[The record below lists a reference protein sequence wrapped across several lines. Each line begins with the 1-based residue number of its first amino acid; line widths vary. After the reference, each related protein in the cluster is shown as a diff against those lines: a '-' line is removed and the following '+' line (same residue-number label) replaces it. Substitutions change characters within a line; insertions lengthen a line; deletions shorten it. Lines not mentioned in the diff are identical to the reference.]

1 MARPVR
7 IANCSGFYGDRLAA
21 AREMLAGPIDVLTG
35 DYLAELTMLILW
47 KSRRKDPG
55 LGYATT
61 FLRQMEDVLGTCLE
75 RGVKIVSN
83 AGGLNPEGLARKI
96 TELAARL
103 GLNAQVAYITGDDL
117 APAVGELQ
125 AAGHEFTNL
134 DTGLPLAK
142 ADLPV
147 VTANAYLGGWGI
159 AAALRAGADVVIC
172 PRVTDASLVTGPAAW
187 WHGWRRD
194 DWDALAGA
202 VAAGHVIECGPQA
215 TGGNYSFL
223 DQITQRRYPGFPIAE
238 VAADGSSV
246 ITKHE
251 GTGGLVS
258 TGTVTAQLLYE
269 IGPPAY
275 LNPDVV
281 AHFDTIGLDQV
292 GPDRVALT
300 GTRGSPPPDTLKVA
314 LNMLGGYRNT
324 TTMVL
329 TGLDIEQKAEH
340 ATSLL
345 FEVLGGPEQFAEVD
359 VRLLRFDRPDAPTS
373 EQATAHLRITVKDP
387 DEAKVGRAFS
397 NAATELALAGYP
409 GFHTT
414 SPPGGA
420 SAFGVYWPAL
430 IPAALVTQ
438 QVHLPDGSTLAVPH
452 HADPAAPPAAL
463 QAPHDH
469 DPGPD
474 AGAVPDP
481 ARDPALDA
489 GPTADVPLGRLCG
502 ARSGDKGGNANVGLW
517 ATSPQAYAWLRRY
530 LTTGRLRELLTEASA
545 LPVDRYELP
554 NLLAVNFVIHGLL
567 APGVSATTR
576 PDPQAKGLGEY
587 LRSRTVRVPAALIAK
602 IQDHL
607 SERAVAHPPV
617 SAPVSPPGASRNPR
631 RHPRYRRP
639 LIAGASAPPA
649 PRHQHCRGCLSA

>member
-7 IANCSGFYGDRLAA
+7 VANCSGFYGDRLAA
-21 AREMLAGPIDVLTG
+21 AREMLVGPIDVLTG

-47 KSRRKDPG
+47 KARRKDPG

-75 RGVKIVSN
+75 RGVKIVAN
-83 AGGLNPEGLARKI
+83 AGGLNPEGLAAKI
-96 TELAARL
+96 TELSSQL
-103 GLNAQVAYITGDDL
+103 GLNARVAYITGDDL
-117 APAVGELQ
+117 APVIGDLQ
-125 AAGHEFTNL
+125 AAGHEFTNT

-159 AAALRAGADVVIC
+159 TAALQAGADVVVC

-223 DQITQRRYPGFPIAE
+223 AEVTDRRYPGFPIAE

-246 ITKHE
+246 ITKHD

-258 TGTVTAQLLYE
+258 PGTVTAQLLYE
-269 IGPPAY
+269 IGDPAY

-281 AHFDTIGLDQV
+281 AHFDTIRLDQT

-340 ATSLL
+340 AITLL
-345 FEVLGGPEQFAEVD
+345 TGLLGGTEQFDEFN
-359 VRLLRFDRPDAPTS
+359 VRLLRFDQPDAPTN
-373 EQATAHLRITVKDP
+373 EQATAHLRVTVKDQ
-387 DEAKVGRAFS
+387 DERKVGRAFS
-397 NAATELALAGYP
+397 NAAMELALAGYA

-414 SPPGGA
+414 SPPTAA
-420 SAFGVYWPAL
+420 SAFGVYWPT
-430 IPAALVTQ
+430 LVPGDLVPQT
-438 QVHLPDGSTLAVPH
+438 VHLPDGGTEVVRH
-452 HADPAAPPAAL
+452 HEGPDQAPARL
-463 QAPHDH
+463 QAGSVAAAEPAGSGGGPPGVGPHGDVP
-469 DPGPD
+469 PGVGPHGD
-474 AGAVPDP
+474 VPP
-481 ARDPALDA
+481 GV
-489 GPTADVPLGRLCG
+489 GPHGDVPLGRLCG
-502 ARSGDKGGNANVGLW
+502 ARSGDKGGAANVGLW
-517 ATSPQAYAWLRRY
+517 ATSPRAYAWLREY
-530 LTTGRLRELLTEASA
+530 LTVERLRDLLTEAA
-545 LPVDRYELP
+545 DLPIDRYELP
-554 NLLAVNFVIHGLL
+554 NLLALNFVIHGLL

-576 PDPQAKGLGEY
+576 PDAQAKGLGEY
-587 LRSRTVRVPAALIAK
+587 LRSRLVPVPADL
-602 IQDHL
+602 L
-607 SERAVAHPPV
+607 
-617 SAPVSPPGASRNPR
+617 
-631 RHPRYRRP
+631 
-639 LIAGASAPPA
+639 
-649 PRHQHCRGCLSA
+649 